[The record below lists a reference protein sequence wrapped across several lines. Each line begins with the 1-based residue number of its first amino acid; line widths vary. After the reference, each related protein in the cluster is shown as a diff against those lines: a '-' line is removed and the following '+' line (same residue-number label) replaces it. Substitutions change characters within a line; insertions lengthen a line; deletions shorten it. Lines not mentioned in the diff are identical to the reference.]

1 LKISNKITFTHMEAW
16 KLELQVD
23 DFGPTYS
30 F

>member
-1 LKISNKITFTHMEAW
+1 MEAW